1 MKSIALTLIEE
12 SPKLI
17 DPKIVTDPISPVV
30 DFFKGVA
37 SKLITQFLNDYK
49 AKVSK
54 GEVKKPEDFK
64 TEEPV
69 LTLAELLKVL
79 AQELP
84 DKERFKALKSI
95 FFTSIAKGASEEDEM
110 LAYEFIQ
117 TAKKLSGI
125 EILILKANYE
135 IAEEGLGDTNSMAF
149 QNRDTWRREITKKMG
164 DEKYKALVR
173 KYERNLEDLGLIS
186 PRGEMDRLQ
195 NNFEATH
202 HFRLTEIGKKFCE
215 FITEF

>member
-1 MKSIALTLIEE
+1 MEIIYL
-12 SPKLI
+12 
-17 DPKIVTDPISPVV
+17 
-30 DFFKGVA
+30 
-37 SKLITQFLNDYK
+37 
-49 AKVSK
+49 
-54 GEVKKPEDFK
+54 KKPEDFK